1 MSNFNEQ
8 PNKAMSLADKLK
20 IGFMGCGNMAQAIIK
35 GWLETQTVDP
45 SHILVSNRSEA
56 KLKKVVETYG
66 VVPKTN
72 DELVEEAEVL
82 ILGMKPQDLPLALES
97 SQSMFS
103 PEQII
108 ISLAAGVPISTL
120 QRTISSS
127 KKIIRVMP
135 NTPIR
140 IRRGVIGYCR
150 SYEAAHLDSLVE
162 DLFSPLGLVIG
173 TEEGE
178 SFEALTVACSSGV
191 GFVFELMQ
199 YWKEWLEEHDFDPK
213 MAQAM
218 TVQTFLGASELMDE
232 TEQTLIDQQSR
243 VTSKKGVT
251 WAGLDSMR
259 ELEVER
265 ALRYSFEK
273 AVLRDRELGRGSK

>member
-1 MSNFNEQ
+1 MT
-8 PNKAMSLADKLK
+8 SLKDKLK
-20 IGFMGCGNMAQAIIK
+20 IGFMGCGNMSQAIIK
-35 GWLETQTVDP
+35 GWLETKAVDP
-45 SHILVSNRSEA
+45 SNIFASNRSEA
-56 KLKKVVETYG
+56 KLKKVTETYG
-66 VVPKTN
+66 IKGVSN
-72 DELVEEAEVL
+72 DELVEESDII

-97 SQSMFS
+97 TQALFS
-103 PEQII
+103 EEQII
-108 ISLAAGVPISTL
+108 ISLAAGIPISNI
-120 QRTISSS
+120 QKTISSS

-135 NTPIR
+135 NTPIK
-140 IRRGVIGYCR
+140 IRRGVIGYCC
-150 SYEAAHLDSLVE
+150 SYEAKHLDSLVE
-162 DLFSPLGLVIG
+162 DLFSPLGIVIG
-173 TEEGE
+173 ADEGE

-199 YWKEWLEEHDFDPK
+199 YWKEWLEEHEFDPK

-218 TVQTFLGASELMDE
+218 TVQTFLGAAEIMDESEQSLMD
-232 TEQTLIDQQSR
+232 QQAR

-273 AVLRDRELGRGSK
+273 AVLRDRELGRNS